1 MTRIAPGTRGSTFT
15 MALAGIML
23 SAVKRMFVAIRNR
36 RQVARLTDLDER
48 TLKDIGLTRSEVMAA
63 LDQPLL
69 RDPSMHLAS
78 VAGVRRGRPAAG
90 LQADKALPGG
100 SAAKPRRSVETVM
113 PAACQPR
120 V

>member
-1 MTRIAPGTRGSTFT
+1 MTRIAPANRGSTF
-15 MALAGIML
+15 MMVLAGILL

-69 RDPSMHLAS
+69 RDPSIHLAS
-78 VAGVRRGRPAAG
+78 VAGVRRDRPAAG
-90 LQADKALPGG
+90 PTPGAVVSG
-100 SAAKPRRSVETVM
+100 GGAAKPRRSVETVV
-113 PAACQPR
+113 PSLCQPQS
-120 V
+120 

>member
-1 MTRIAPGTRGSTFT
+1 

-69 RDPSMHLAS
+69 RDPSMHLEHGAMRWNRCDG
-78 VAGVRRGRPAAG
+78 ADLVRFSQRATRAIWLIGRGAVSKIRAKYARPFG
-90 LQADKALPGG
+90 L
-100 SAAKPRRSVETVM
+100 RWR
-113 PAACQPR
+113 
-120 V
+120 